1 MPDFSNQSMPPA
13 SDNNPASRPGGNSA
27 GPPQHQP
34 PRFFRRLGLLLLRP
48 EQWAES
54 AMFPYRYVLGPLLF
68 IILVVSVPL
77 AAHVAG
83 ELVNVEEAAVGQYD
97 QSFKPMLLS
106 HGTLKILPAPG
117 KKILLLNQ
125 PDYELRVD
133 ITGRK
138 TAADLHQPMGLL
150 VTNDKLYTKVF
161 SATQT
166 LPLSRVQRYFLL
178 AAGNTAVL
186 HVPVNKLPDVTV
198 NSKSLRLLLRYLRP
212 ALVLAIGLI
221 LFGFNVVKFLGWALI
236 MTVLISPGVMIL
248 NQHLAMPLRV
258 AMRIGTAVM
267 IPLVVVRGL
276 LEYFRHSSLMP
287 SPGHSGDFYAMVW
300 WLAPLPLGLWA
311 GFLASRNLTRTSPG
325 RR

>member
-1 MPDFSNQSMPPA
+1 MSNFPDNSMPPA
-13 SDNNPASRPGGNSA
+13 AGNNPSSKPGSNPA
-27 GPPQHQP
+27 GPPRPQP

-54 AMFPYRYVLGPLLF
+54 AVFPYRYVLGPLLF
-68 IILVVSVPL
+68 IILVVSIPL
-77 AAHVAG
+77 AVHVAQQ
-83 ELVNVEEAAVGQYD
+83 LVNVEEAAVGQYD

-117 KKILLLNQ
+117 KKILRLNQ

-133 ITGRK
+133 TTGHQ

-150 VTNDKLYTKVF
+150 VTNNMLYTKVF

-198 NSKSLRLLLRYLRP
+198 NSKSLRLLLSYLRP
-212 ALVLAIGLI
+212 ALVLAISLI
-221 LFGFNVVKFLGWALI
+221 LSGLNVVKFLGWALI
-236 MTVLISPGVMIL
+236 MTVLIAPGVMIL
-248 NQHLAMPLRV
+248 NQQLAMPLRV

-276 LEYFRHSSLMP
+276 LEYFRYSSLMP

-311 GFLASRNLTRTSPG
+311 GFLASRNLTRPSSG